1 MRRLLAAAAV
11 ALLAVPAA
19 AQVTPGADCAAL
31 KNPGEAARCYDRLK
45 AAAQAELDETERKL
59 AAKLADPKAK
69 AAYQAA
75 AKAWAEYRDKECAF
89 ETGGAGGTGAP
100 ARLPG
105 RRPDLRALNPADY
118 AAAVK
123 CRTSASAVMPIAA
136 AASGRMI
143 WVAACAPLSGP
154 CQVSSSPSSQSP
166 NRSCSPASSP
176 ASRPRRE
183 MRHSTAGSAS
193 ATNRNRLTM
202 TTASPA

>member
-45 AAAQAELDETERKL
+45 AAAQAELDETERKI

-89 ETGGAGGTGAP
+89 ETGGAGGTGLSICLIDKTGSRVEELARQLDCP
-100 ARLPG
+100 AGDPTC
-105 RRPDLRALNPADY
+105 
-118 AAAVK
+118 V
-123 CRTSASAVMPIAA
+123 
-136 AASGRMI
+136 
-143 WVAACAPLSGP
+143 
-154 CQVSSSPSSQSP
+154 
-166 NRSCSPASSP
+166 
-176 ASRPRRE
+176 
-183 MRHSTAGSAS
+183 H
-193 ATNRNRLTM
+193 
-202 TTASPA
+202 